1 MREELTAIFSKL
13 GSNATKIAPFSSTR
27 DVESLNTVV
36 PSKDTKSRHYTE
48 NKAIT
53 GRVNCAVAQKN
64 SGHGYVNKVHQE
76 ADLSPGKVLKCMMA
90 HKISR
95 EGIGERVRQS
105 LKGRGWKNSLQN
117 PNL

>member
-76 ADLSPGKVLKCMMA
+76 ADLSPGKVLKM
-90 HKISR
+90 HDGTQDLKR
-95 EGIGERVRQS
+95 RNRGESEAEFKRQR
-105 LKGRGWKNSLQN
+105 LEK
-117 PNL
+117 